1 MKKIRKRSSPSSHV
15 TTRVSGRVGSRHD
28 AVGGESAAFA
38 RSGGGTAFREHVS
51 FPSLADL
58 RPCPP
63 ARLPDVKSSL
73 LAEMSSSS
81 SPSSRGGNIDAAVM
95 DRLHETAYQASP
107 AGNSLGGPV
116 LGTPG
121 GVGSLTPDDVRG
133 VAGRIRGSDV
143 VVSGTGRGDHGRLVE
158 GAEKAYGHLPKSPA
172 AAGGGGTKAVVGA
185 GEKSHFI
192 GSDVR

>member
-73 LAEMSSSS
+73 LAEMSSS

-158 GAEKAYGHLPKSPA
+158 GAEKAYGHLPKS
-172 AAGGGGTKAVVGA
+172 GGGKAAVVGG